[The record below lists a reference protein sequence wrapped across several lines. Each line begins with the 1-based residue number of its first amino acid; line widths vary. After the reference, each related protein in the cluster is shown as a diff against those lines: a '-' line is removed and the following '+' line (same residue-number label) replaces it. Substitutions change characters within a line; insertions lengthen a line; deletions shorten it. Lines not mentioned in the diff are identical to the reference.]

1 MADVNLT
8 TQEFATLEN
17 LGYFKQKH
25 NVEIDAKD
33 AKVLQDAKDYFDNQ
47 KDDFDPAGAAVTEAG
62 KVQTKLDEEVERA
75 QGAEKALSDK
85 IGEVPAD
92 KTVAQMIEEAK
103 TAATYNDAEV
113 KAGIQENKEAIA
125 LLNDGAEVA
134 GSVDYKIAQ
143 AVASILD
150 NPDETMN
157 SINELVTWCN
167 DHADDALELS
177 NKVSANEQ
185 DILALEGLVGEVGVA
200 KQIEDAIAGALKI
213 EGVDKY
219 ALATDLTN
227 AIARIAALEGK
238 AHEHANKTV
247 LDGISAEKVTAWDSA
262 EQNAKT
268 YADGLNTTMD
278 GRVTPLEADMTQAKK
293 DIDAVEAAVATK
305 VETEAYNT
313 KVAALEGEDTA
324 IKGRLT
330 TLETAIGEG
339 GYVGTQIDAKIG
351 ELDAEVTSAEV
362 VEGKGLRVK
371 VTETDG
377 KVDGVVVT
385 GNFDESYDT
394 KGASA
399 QALVDAKAYADG
411 KDTAIAEAKKA
422 GTDAASAVTTLEN
435 GAVKTNTDN
444 IATNTQAIADIQ
456 AAMPKALTNAQI
468 DTLFAEATA

>member
-17 LGYFKQKH
+17 LAYFKQKH

-33 AKVLQDAKDYFDNQ
+33 AKVLQDAKDYFDGRV
-47 KDDFDPAGAAVTEAG
+47 DEFDEAGAAVTEAG
-62 KVQTKLDEEVERA
+62 KVQAKLDEEVERA
-75 QGAEKALSDK
+75 TKAEQALTDK

-92 KTVAQMIEEAK
+92 KTVAQMISEAQ
-103 TAATYNDAEV
+103 TAATYDDTQV
-113 KAGIQENKEAIA
+113 KADIQTNKEAIA

-134 GSVDYKIAQ
+134 GSVNYKIAQ

-167 DHADDALELS
+167 DHATDALELS

-247 LDGISAEKVTAWDSA
+247 LDGIDAEKVATWDSA

-278 GRVTPLEADMTQAKK
+278 GRVAPLEADMTQAKK

-339 GYVGTQIDAKIG
+339 GSVGTQIDAKIG
-351 ELDAEVTSAEV
+351 ELDASVTSAEV
-362 VEGKGLRVK
+362 VEGKGLRVQ

-385 GNFDESYDT
+385 GNFDASYDAI
-394 KGASA
+394 GASA

-456 AAMPKALTNAQI
+456 SAMPTAITNAQI